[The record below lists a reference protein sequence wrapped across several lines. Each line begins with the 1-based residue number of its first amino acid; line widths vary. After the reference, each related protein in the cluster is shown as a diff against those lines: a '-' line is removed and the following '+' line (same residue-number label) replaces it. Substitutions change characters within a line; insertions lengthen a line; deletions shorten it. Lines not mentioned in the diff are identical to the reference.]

1 MHNIAIFFFLIIKS
15 KPPETMSKI
24 QNQIIDEPL
33 LQPDPREY
41 SLFPLK
47 YPKIF
52 KQYKDLLSTF
62 WTIDEVSLEQD
73 KVDFLTLSQEE
84 KHYLCTTLAFFA
96 SADCIVNLN
105 LLNNFCNEIQPPEA
119 SCFLAF
125 QAAQENIHA
134 EVYNVMIEEL
144 CEKDEHHTFK
154 GKMVGNVFEVKSTIN
169 SDSAAVTFKT
179 ANKEHGKV
187 TKVETGFE
195 LAPAPEQSTTEL
207 YVMVSRKEHLF
218 NSLTTMP
225 AIRQKANWALKWADP
240 ESNTFQDRLVAW
252 AIVEGLLF
260 ASSFAAIA
268 FFKSKGVLA
277 GVGTV
282 NEWISRDESAHCDFA
297 CLLLREYIKNR
308 PSKERVY
315 EIFKEAIEIED
326 VFVESSLPVALI
338 GINASDMKQY
348 IRYCANRLLKSMDYE
363 VPTTAP
369 FDPQAKTPWNF
380 INLLSVPGVTNFFEK
395 KVADYSK
402 STMNKGQIA
411 FNSEF

>member
-1 MHNIAIFFFLIIKS
+1 MSEIL
-15 KPPETMSKI
+15 ET
-24 QNQIIDEPL
+24 DEPL

-62 WTIDEVSLEQD
+62 WTIDEVDLEKD
-73 KVDFLTLSQEE
+73 KVEFQRLSQEE

-105 LLNNFCNEIQPPEA
+105 LLSNFCNEIQPPEA

-125 QAAQENIHA
+125 QAAQENIHS

-144 CEKDEHHTFK
+144 CEKDEHHTFQGSMEK
-154 GKMVGNVFEVKSTIN
+154 DVFLVDSSIN
-169 SDSAAVTFKT
+169 SDSAALAYKTPGKEQGEAFKVPGGFRLSPPPADEVTEIF
-179 ANKEHGKV
+179 V
-187 TKVETGFE
+187 T
-195 LAPAPEQSTTEL
+195 
-207 YVMVSRKEHLF
+207 VSRKEHLF
-218 NSLTTMP
+218 KSLTTMP
-225 AIRQKANWALKWADP
+225 AIRQKADWALKWADP
-240 ESNTFQDRLVAW
+240 AASPFQERLVAW

-282 NEWISRDESAHCDFA
+282 NEWISRDESAHCEFA
-297 CLLLREYIKNR
+297 CLLLRNYIKHR
-308 PSKERVY
+308 PSKERIY
-315 EIFKEAIEIED
+315 EIFQEAIEIED

-338 GINASDMKQY
+338 GINAEDMKQY
-348 IRYCANRLLKSMDYE
+348 IRYCANRLLKSMNYP
-363 VPTTAP
+363 VPSFAP
-369 FDPQAKTPWNF
+369 FDPSAKSPWNF
-380 INLLSVPGVTNFFEK
+380 INLLSVSGVTNFFEK

-402 STMNKGQIA
+402 STINKAQIT

>member
-1 MHNIAIFFFLIIKS
+1 
-15 KPPETMSKI
+15 MSE
-24 QNQIIDEPL
+24 IDEPL

-41 SLFPLK
+41 SLFPLR
-47 YPKIF
+47 YPEIF
-52 KQYKDLLSTF
+52 DQYKALLSTF
-62 WTIDEVSLEQD
+62 WTIDEVDLTTD
-73 KVDFLTLSQEE
+73 KVDFVTLSQEE

-105 LLNNFCNEIQPPEA
+105 LLSNFCNEIQPPEA
-119 SCFLAF
+119 SMFLAF

-144 CEKDEHHTFK
+144 CEKDEHHAFV
-154 GKMVGNVFEVKSTIN
+154 GKMVGSVFETQSSIN
-169 SDSAAVTFKT
+169 SDSATVTYKT
-179 ANKEHGKV
+179 EGKEHGTVK
-187 TKVETGFE
+187 KVESGFE
-195 LAPAPEQSTTEL
+195 LTPVPREDNKKL
-207 YVMVSRKEHLF
+207 YIMVSRKEHLF

-225 AIRQKANWALKWADP
+225 AIKQKAEWCLKWADP
-240 ESNTFQDRLVAW
+240 ESSSFQERLVAW

-268 FFKSKGVLA
+268 FFKSKGILA

-282 NEWISRDESAHCDFA
+282 NEWISRDESAHCEFA
-297 CLLLREYIKNR
+297 CLLLRKYIKHR

-315 EIFKEAIEIED
+315 GIFKEAIEIED

-338 GINASDMKQY
+338 GINANDMKQY
-348 IRYCANRLLKSMDYE
+348 IRYCANRLLKSMNYE

-369 FDPQAKTPWNF
+369 FDPGAKAPWKF
-380 INLLSVPGVTNFFEK
+380 INLLSVPGFTSFFEK

-411 FNSEF
+411 FNSQF